1 MPRQQVNLMTELL
14 KITYDNR
21 ECNPRKGNPRKCQK
35 RSGTCGIVHEN
46 ILDVTLVLLCLTL
59 IQKAAMSHKYGA

>member
-21 ECNPRKGNPRKCQK
+21 ERESEGQAK
-35 RSGTCGIVHEN
+35 E
-46 ILDVTLVLLCLTL
+46 
-59 IQKAAMSHKYGA
+59 MSEKVWNLWYSS